1 MLGGIIGVLTG
12 GSLPAAPVFSSYPPD
27 EHTLHLWHLDEN
39 GPPFRDSGN
48 SPCDLLG
55 LLNGAAPGGKS
66 IGRFGNSVS
75 FNHGQV
81 RDPEGKPI
89 YGPILLARPKLDD
102 GPKDQVPSP
111 FPVMGDDGAFTIEA
125 LIKLDVVPDDMPG
138 IAATIVSLDDEVLG
152 QRVFLF
158 RIEKPGFLSFIPIS
172 GNSARS
178 GGLATLP
185 QNGPHA
191 VNTHDWFH
199 VAVTYSGKE
208 AVAENLKLYWTRI
221 GAGDGVAN
229 QIGRGSLTADL
240 NRELGD
246 FAIGN
251 TGRRNSFGPAE
262 YFPGSID
269 EVRISSVARNPEDF
283 FFVDPELRA
292 KIKAEALL
300 EKVPQPPKPRL
311 ILKQL
316 LVNSTPVVIGE
327 GKGPLQL
334 GPGPH
339 RLDFDFQFSP
349 LGSLTE
355 PLLVKCALQGLDD
368 AWLPTTQGMAM
379 VWEML
384 GADNRILASTAFIA
398 SGASKGWKSDI
409 HNSSL
414 ERRIEPLTIPGNT
427 KKIRVTVS
435 SGTPDTTGRWVIDD
449 MSLTRMN
456 LPKNN
461 WWSNGDFQKGVRANQ
476 PTGVLSGWTRELSK
490 DEPPD
495 SSYEPGIARVLLKEV
510 NTSLCLDDA
519 DQDHYARWRSV
530 QDLNTKPAAGGEVF
544 LVSWSEAYNV
554 IPGSS
559 LRASYLSVPSGEY
572 TFRATAVTSGNPEE
586 AGMGLTFPLV
596 IREPFWRQVWFY
608 PSAVAAGLMLT
619 GLAWFANYRRRSR
632 ERLARITMQNV
643 IEKDRARIAR
653 DMHDDLGTRV
663 SVLNLTASF
672 VRRAIDSD
680 PLKARQQVTRME
692 SAARDLVQ
700 AMEGLVWAVNPSNDT
715 LDHLAAH
722 LSSLAHDL
730 FHDSSIRLRIS
741 IPDSLPTIIL
751 PSDFRNHFA
760 LAVKESLNNT
770 LKYAGPCE
778 VSLKLSIEG
787 NALFVEVADT
797 GSGFNPALPRE
808 GNGLRNLASRFHEL
822 GGTFAIDSSPGK
834 GTRVT
839 FHCLFPKTHPPLTT

>member
-1 MLGGIIGVLTG
+1 MGG
-12 GSLPAAPVFSSYPPD
+12 F
-27 EHTLHLWHLDEN
+27 
-39 GPPFRDSGN
+39 
-48 SPCDLLG
+48 
-55 LLNGAAPGGKS
+55 
-66 IGRFGNSVS
+66 GRSVS
-75 FNHGQV
+75 FNPRRVPQ
-81 RDPEGKPI
+81 PEGKPI
-89 YGPILLARPKLDD
+89 YGPILLARSKLDD
-102 GPKDQVPSP
+102 GPNDQVPSP

-125 LIKLDVVPDDMPG
+125 LIKLDVMPNDTPG
-138 IAATIVSLDDEVLG
+138 IAATIVSLDDEVFG

-185 QNGPHA
+185 QKGPHA

-221 GAGDGVAN
+221 GAGGVAN

-262 YFPGSID
+262 YFPGNVD

-300 EKVPQPPKPRL
+300 EKVPKPPKPQL
-311 ILKQL
+311 ILKQV
-316 LVNSTPVVIGE
+316 LVNSTPAFIGE

-349 LGSLTE
+349 QGSLTD

-384 GADNRILASTAFIA
+384 GADDRILASTAFIA

-414 ERRIEPLTIPGNT
+414 ERRVEPLTIPEKT
-427 KKIRVTVS
+427 KKIRVTLS

-456 LPKNN
+456 EPKTN
-461 WWSNGDFQKGVRANQ
+461 WWSNGDFQKGDRANQ

-510 NTSLCLDDA
+510 NTALGLDDA
-519 DQDHYARWRSV
+519 DQDHYARWRSIQV
-530 QDLNTKPAAGGEVF
+530 LNAKPAAGGEVF

-572 TFRATAVTSGNPEE
+572 TFRATGVVGENAGDTVTS
-586 AGMGLTFPLV
+586 LVFPLV
-596 IREPFWRQVWFY
+596 IREPFWKQVWFY
-608 PSAVAAGLMLT
+608 PLSVAVTLMLT
-619 GLAWFANYRRRSR
+619 GLAWFANYRRRTR
-632 ERLARITMQNV
+632 DRLARVTMLNV

-672 VRRAIDSD
+672 VRRSIDSD
-680 PLKARQQVTRME
+680 PSQARQQVTRME
-692 SAARDLVQ
+692 TAARDLVQ

-730 FHDSSIRLRIS
+730 FHDSPIRLRIF
-741 IPDSLPTIIL
+741 IPDSLPATTL

-778 VSLKLSIEG
+778 VSLKLSTQG
-787 NALFVEVADT
+787 NALLVEVADT
-797 GSGFNPALPRE
+797 GLGFNPALPRE

-822 GGTFAIDSSPGK
+822 GGTFTIDSSPGN

-839 FHCLFPKTHPPLTT
+839 FHCLFPKIRSPLTS